1 MILPSF
7 LFPVYIEGYELGILP
22 EKRRVAYLEII
33 LFSPVEWITLCYR
46 HYHII
51 IVYLPLSSDSSLR
64 TLWFMFFVFPGP
76 SRMLNT

>member
-33 LFSPVEWITLCYR
+33 LFSPVEWITLCYN
-46 HYHII
+46 HII